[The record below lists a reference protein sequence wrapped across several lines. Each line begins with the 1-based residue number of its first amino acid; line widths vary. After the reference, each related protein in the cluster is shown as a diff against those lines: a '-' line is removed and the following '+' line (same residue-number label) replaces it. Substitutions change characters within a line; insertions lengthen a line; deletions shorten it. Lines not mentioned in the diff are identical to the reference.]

1 MYTPCSSTSV
11 SWQAPIWR
19 ESPYAQETVS
29 GLKNWVSFSPSV
41 VLVSR
46 WAKVITLRIPGGQEW
61 PIKCWVCCCKGKG
74 GSIID
79 SRQINKPVGWVAWYA
94 QQSER
99 VCHQHTLSCWGWQAF
114 QKEHSYSGPTW
125 KTGRTPLQ
133 HKLRLHPQT
142 HLSTI
147 PCEAFASAVRS
158 KAICYNAVI
167 FFILLPIRVHNLGSP
182 CFISWRSMTEKLFLL
197 LFYCRRDIN
206 SAYRRAGWQEMGG
219 IILKTT

>member
-1 MYTPCSSTSV
+1 MCIHTPCYSTSV

-29 GLKNWVSFSPSV
+29 CPRVSFSPSV
-41 VLVSR
+41 VLVSGGV
-46 WAKVITLRIPGGQEW
+46 KVIILRVPGGQEW
-61 PIKCWVCCCKGKG
+61 PIKCWACCCKKKG

-79 SRQINKPVGWVAWYA
+79 PWQINKPAGQGAWYA
-94 QQSER
+94 QQSKEF
-99 VCHQHTLSCWGWQAF
+99 VISTLSCWGWQAF

-125 KTGRTPLQ
+125 KTGRTLLQ
-133 HKLRLHPQT
+133 YKLRLHPQT

-147 PCEAFASAVRS
+147 PHEAFASAVRS

-182 CFISWRSMTEKLFLL
+182 RFVSWRSMTEKLFLL
-197 LFYCRRDIN
+197 LFYRQRDKN
-206 SAYRRAGWQEMGG
+206 SVYRRAGEKEMEEWS
-219 IILKTT
+219 